1 MTTEPLPA
9 YDPDRTPHLQ
19 APAFPTAGPHVP
31 VQELFIDS
39 EGKPE
44 YRDKK
49 PSYVADAIEK
59 ES

>member
-1 MTTEPLPA
+1 MSDEPRPA
-9 YDPDRTPHLQ
+9 YDPDHTPHLV
-19 APAFPTAGPHVP
+19 APEFPTGSDHVP
-31 VQELFIDS
+31 SQELFTDS

-49 PSYVADAIEK
+49 PSYVAEATEK